1 MDILLTIIKRT
12 DITQQA
18 KDVVSI
24 LEHAK
29 DLTVINQK
37 MSVQYINE
45 VISRIVNNYYVIM

>member
-1 MDILLTIIKRT
+1 M
-12 DITQQA
+12 TQQA

-29 DLTVINQK
+29 DLMVINQE

>member
-1 MDILLTIIKRT
+1 M
-12 DITQQA
+12 TQQA

-29 DLTVINQK
+29 DLMAVNKK

>member
-1 MDILLTIIKRT
+1 M
-12 DITQQA
+12 TQQA

-29 DLTVINQK
+29 DLMVINKK

>member
-1 MDILLTIIKRT
+1 M
-12 DITQQA
+12 TQQA

-24 LEHAK
+24 LEQAK
-29 DLTVINQK
+29 DLIVINKK

>member
-1 MDILLTIIKRT
+1 M
-12 DITQQA
+12 TQQA

-29 DLTVINQK
+29 DLMVINQK
-37 MSVQYINE
+37 MSVQYIDK

>member
-1 MDILLTIIKRT
+1 M
-12 DITQQA
+12 TQQA

-24 LEHAK
+24 LEQAK
-29 DLTVINQK
+29 DLMVVNKK

>member
-1 MDILLTIIKRT
+1 M
-12 DITQQA
+12 TQQA

-24 LEHAK
+24 LEQAK
-29 DLTVINQK
+29 DLMAVNKK